1 MFSAGCDSSALCK
14 CSAIRK
20 WTILVKWS
28 SSSQMAPPASS
39 TSFSLKL
46 NSTKSSNTSV
56 STACA
61 EKSNIV
67 AWRASAA
74 KVLLYD
80 DKWSFHVS
88 QVSLRSLVTSRATVY
103 GGVVNDMR
111 ASASDFLHKKNLPPG
126 DRSRGGTFTNKKL
139 RAPAFTYRACAM
151 SNKASRTSSRS
162 SAAVLLTCAFGSW
175 LCSHR

>member
-103 GGVVNDMR
+103 GGVVNDIK
-111 ASASDFLHKKNLPPG
+111 ASASDFLHKK
-126 DRSRGGTFTNKKL
+126 
-139 RAPAFTYRACAM
+139 TYRLETGLGAVRSQTGSCVLQP
-151 SNKASRTSSRS
+151 SRTKHAQCRIKHPEH
-162 SAAVLLTCAFGSW
+162 LRDHPP
-175 LCSHR
+175 LCS